1 MRKEEFLRALRE
13 GLSGLPQD
21 DLEERVGF
29 YAEMID
35 DRIEEGLSEEE
46 AVAAVGTVNDIILQV
61 VDDYPFP
68 ELIKVRIRSRRPMSA
83 LTIVLLI
90 LGSPIWLSLLI
101 AAFAVVFSLYV
112 VLWSLM
118 ASLWAVFVAMAGGAF
133 GGLIGGTLFACTG
146 YVFSG
151 LATIGAALVCG
162 GLAVFSF
169 YGSKAATKGAAALTK
184 KIVLAIKKACM
195 RKGEAQ

>member
-101 AAFAVVFSLYV
+101 AGFAVVFSLYM
-112 VLWSLM
+112 VLWSVVV
-118 ASLWAVFVAMAGGAF
+118 SLWSVFVALAASAIGVLAGGVVF
-133 GGLIGGTLFACTG
+133 LCCGHT
-146 YVFSG
+146 FSG
-151 LATIGAALVCG
+151 LACIAAALVCA
-162 GLAVFSF
+162 GLSIFAFV
-169 YGSKAATKGAAALTK
+169 GCKAATKGAAALTK

-195 RKGEAQ
+195 RKGEAE